1 MDYKGRLSAV
11 LQQADMYTDIG
22 VLPPLSDMWSTMG
35 MQNEPFPER
44 ANVPWFTLVWEA
56 IHKHGNGCDY
66 LSDEIIRDAAVRG
79 GKLCYGP
86 KAYGTVFLVAVERM
100 HPEGLER
107 LLEFVRQGGRLFCVD
122 RQPCLSL
129 GWNGH
134 EAADRR
140 VRELVRQ
147 LRGYP
152 DRFIVLEKPADNDFM
167 GWYAGVQ
174 RQYALTPYSDV
185 LRSRS
190 FPDPEPLYGRRR
202 RRGVLH
208 RQHAPVRTAPHAG
221 HLLRGA
227 FAGQISVVLGPDER
241 GALPDGNWDRDGG
254 IDLDLG
260 PAESMLIVFDR
271 NRKGPRWNPLPDT
284 GGNTL
289 VLKGWDVG
297 LHHAREGWTRTMRM
311 EEPADLRG
319 TEYVNFAG
327 DVVYRTRFTVEEL
340 PARPVL
346 NLGRVAG
353 IAEVALN
360 GRPCGVR
367 WCGRRLYD
375 LTGLLHAG
383 ENTLEV
389 KVTTTLGNY
398 MRTLTDNPTAQKWTA
413 GRKTQPEQS
422 MGLIGP
428 VTLYAG

>member
-1 MDYKGRLSAV
+1 M
-11 LQQADMYTDIG
+11 
-22 VLPPLSDMWSTMG
+22 
-35 MQNEPFPER
+35 
-44 ANVPWFTLVWEA
+44 
-56 IHKHGNGCDY
+56 
-66 LSDEIIRDAAVRG
+66 
-79 GKLCYGP
+79 
-86 KAYGTVFLVAVERM
+86 
-100 HPEGLER
+100 
-107 LLEFVRQGGRLFCVD
+107 
-122 RQPCLSL
+122 
-129 GWNGH
+129 
-134 EAADRR
+134 
-140 VRELVRQ
+140 
-147 LRGYP
+147 
-152 DRFIVLEKPADNDFM
+152 LEKPADNDFM

-174 RQYALTPYSDV
+174 RQYALTPYLTFSD
-185 LRSRS
+185 
-190 FPDPEPLYGRRR
+190 PDPFLIQNRYTADGGEEVFFIANTRLYEP
-202 RRGVLH
+202 H
-208 RQHAPVRTAPHAG
+208 RTRVTFSG
-221 HLLRGA
+221 ELLRGKYPWYWDLMS
-227 FAGQISVVLGPDER
+227 GER
-241 GALPDGNWDRDGG
+241 YRMELDRDGG

-327 DVVYRTRFTVEEL
+327 DVVYRTRFTVEEQ